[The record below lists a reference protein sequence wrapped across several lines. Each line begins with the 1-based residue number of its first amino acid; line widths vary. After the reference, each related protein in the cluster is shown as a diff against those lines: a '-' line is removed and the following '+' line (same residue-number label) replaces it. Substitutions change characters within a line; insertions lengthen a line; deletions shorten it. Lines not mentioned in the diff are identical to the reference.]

1 MTIKCSRAL
10 DLFSGYVEGEI
21 ESEQRAAL
29 EAHMA
34 GCPDCHSAFERFNA
48 AIMMLEEMPEVEV
61 PADFHAAVMARVERA
76 RRRTPRPVRWW
87 QLDWQRAFT
96 VRVPVRAA
104 AMGLAVILIAIGLV
118 RLTPMNGVVGGFF
131 TGHGNLTSITTPSG
145 SYQQPKAWPPWG
157 VGPTTASLESAGIKI
172 TIQVESRGAG
182 RGSYAIR
189 LDATGAKPVSFDIY
203 RLQAG
208 ASKDLISSGAVAGE
222 HGAVTVVRPDGQPAI
237 VKVSW
242 VAGASHGEA
251 LFLPAAFSPTGAKS
265 LETSTGGMS
274 LFDALSE
281 ISANSGVVIMASG
294 DLSGQ
299 VTLSKGK
306 TVERS
311 LWDGAAQ
318 AGLKSRILASSIYAV
333 GPAGH

>member
-1 MTIKCSRAL
+1 MKRTW
-10 DLFSGYVEGEI
+10 
-21 ESEQRAAL
+21 RAARI
-29 EAHMA
+29 AT
-34 GCPDCHSAFERFNA
+34 PHSKGSTPR
-48 AIMMLEEMPEVEV
+48 IMMLEEMPEVEA

-76 RRRTPRPVRWW
+76 RRGTSRPVKWW
-87 QLDWQRAFT
+87 RMDWQRAFT
-96 VRVPVRAA
+96 LRVPVKAA
-104 AMGLAVILIAIGLV
+104 AMGLAFILVAIGLA
-118 RLTPMNGVVGGFF
+118 RLTPINGVVGGFF

-145 SYQQPKAWPPWG
+145 AERQPKAWLPWG
-157 VGPTTASLESAGIKI
+157 VGPATASLESAGLKI
-172 TIQVESRGAG
+172 TVQVESRGAG

-203 RLQAG
+203 RLRAG
-208 ASKDLISSGAVAGE
+208 ASKDLISSGAVTGE
-222 HGAVTVVRPDGQPAI
+222 HGAVTVVRPDGQPAV

-242 VAGASHGEA
+242 AAGPSHGES

-265 LETSTGGMS
+265 LETSTGRMS

-281 ISANSGVVIMASG
+281 LSASSGVVIMASG
-294 DLSGQ
+294 DLSGR
-299 VTLSKGK
+299 VTLSRGK

-311 LWDGAAQ
+311 LWDSAAQ